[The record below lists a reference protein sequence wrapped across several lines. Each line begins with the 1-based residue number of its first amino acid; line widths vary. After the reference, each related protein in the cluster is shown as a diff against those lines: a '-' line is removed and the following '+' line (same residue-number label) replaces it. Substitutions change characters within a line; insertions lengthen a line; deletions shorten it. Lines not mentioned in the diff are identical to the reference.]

1 MVAKDSERTPELLIK
16 AALNCF
22 LNDEYDKVTTRQI
35 AAEAGVNASMIRYYF
50 GNKEGLFEDMI
61 RQTLSP
67 LLDAMDNPE
76 IDKMDGLTGF
86 FKIYY
91 DTMSQNPKFPV
102 LILKIMALNHG
113 PGKNVLKQLF
123 ERGKSTGTNT
133 VSTLKKEH
141 KIDSSIDFDILR
153 ISFVSLAMMPMLV
166 KNIFEENIEKE
177 MDSEFLDKLAMF
189 NGQLMMKGLA
199 PSNND

>member
-1 MVAKDSERTPELLIK
+1 LTIGNNERTPELLIN

-22 LNDEYDKVTTRQI
+22 LNDEYHKVTTRQI

-61 RQTLSP
+61 RQTLTP
-67 LLDAMDNPE
+67 LIDAMANPE
-76 IDKMDGLTGF
+76 MNEMEGFKGF
-86 FKIYY
+86 FKLYY
-91 DTMSQNPKFPV
+91 DTMSQNPKFPI
-102 LILKIMALNHG
+102 LILKIMALNQG
-113 PGKNVLKQLF
+113 PGKNVLRQLF

-133 VSTLKKEH
+133 VSTLKEKH
-141 KIDSSIDFDILR
+141 GIDANIDFDLLR

-166 KNIFEENIEKE
+166 KNIFEENIGKE
-177 MDSEFLDKLAMF
+177 MDKEFLDKLAMF

-199 PSNND
+199 P

>member
-1 MVAKDSERTPELLIK
+1 MVDDNNERTPELLIN
-16 AALNCF
+16 AALKCF
-22 LNDEYDKVTTRQI
+22 LSDEYHKVTTRQI
-35 AAEAGVNASMIRYYF
+35 ASQAGVNASMIRYYF

-61 RQTLSP
+61 RQTLTP
-67 LLDAMDNPE
+67 LIDAMSNPE
-76 IDKMDGLTGF
+76 MSEMEGFKGF
-86 FKIYY
+86 FKLYY

-102 LILKIMALNHG
+102 LILKIMALNQG
-113 PGKNVLKQLF
+113 PGKNVLRQLF

-133 VSTLKKEH
+133 VSTLKNKH
-141 KIDSSIDFDILR
+141 KIDSTIDFDVLR

-177 MDSEFLDKLAMF
+177 MDAEFLDKLAMF

-199 PSNND
+199 P